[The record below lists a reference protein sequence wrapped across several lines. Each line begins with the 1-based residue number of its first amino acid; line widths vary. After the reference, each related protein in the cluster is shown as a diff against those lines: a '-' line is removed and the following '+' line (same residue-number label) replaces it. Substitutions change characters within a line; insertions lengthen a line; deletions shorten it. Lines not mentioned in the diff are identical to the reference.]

1 MASPRITHGMLMRST
16 LTDITESAQKLSKT
30 QRKLSSGKEVMKPS
44 DDPFAAG
51 RSIALRADIEANRQY
66 QRNVGEATAWQ
77 SATDISLSKI
87 TDVVHRARELAVRGA
102 NDTQGPA
109 GRNAIADEIDQLI
122 AAVKQEAGATYGG
135 RFLFSGTTTAT
146 RPYDVTGADAYL
158 GNAAPVA
165 REIGPG
171 VSVQVNVLGSDIL
184 GSGQASNDGKLL
196 DVLRDVAQHLRGG
209 TPADLA
215 ALRTTDLAGLS
226 SNLDNLSRVRA
237 TVGATTNR
245 LETAAG
251 RLAELEEAATDLLSR
266 NEDADMARAIV
277 DYSMQQS
284 VYQSALRSGANIVQ
298 SSLLDWLD

>member
-16 LTDITESAQKLSKT
+16 LTDITESARKVSKT
-30 QRKLSSGKEVMKPS
+30 QRKLSSGKEVTKPS

-51 RSIALRADIEANRQY
+51 RSIALRGDIEANRQY
-66 QRNVGEATAWQ
+66 QRNVIEATAWQ
-77 SATDISLSKI
+77 SATDISLSKM
-87 TDVVHRARELAVRGA
+87 TDVLHRARELAVRGA

-122 AAVKQEAGATYGG
+122 AAVKQEANATYGG
-135 RFLFSGTTTAT
+135 RFLFSGTTTST
-146 RPYDVTGADAYL
+146 RPYDVAGADAYL
-158 GNAAPVA
+158 GNVGTVA

-171 VSVQVNVLGSDIL
+171 VSVQVNVLGSSVL
-184 GSGQASNDGKLL
+184 GSGQAANDGLLL
-196 DVLRDVAQHLRGG
+196 DTLRDVSQHLRGG
-209 TPADLA
+209 TAADLA
-215 ALRTTDLAGLS
+215 ALRTTDLAGLTT
-226 SNLDNLSRVRA
+226 NLDNLNRVRA

-251 RLAELEEAATDLLSR
+251 RLAELEEAATALLSR
-266 NEDADMARAIV
+266 NEDADMAKAMV